1 MCVNVAHLQM
11 ELMSCG
17 LSALELTL
25 SPRVTRHSAK
35 PLYTELHGGVTA
47 ALSTEEQRPERK
59 KIKAERPLLPDMFTH
74 RKLPW

>member
-11 ELMSCG
+11 ELMSCV

-35 PLYTELHGGVTA
+35 PLYTELHGRVTA
-47 ALSTEEQRPERK
+47 ALSTEVQRPEREK
-59 KIKAERPLLPDMFTH
+59 LKQFRIRI
-74 RKLPW
+74 RKTFIA